1 MQTLEEKV
9 DEFSAI
15 VILKGLRL
23 LQETSFGNGAPID
36 SLGHWSLF
44 GNCWVSRNG
53 TYTSLERLKWIFE
66 RRCQALR
73 VDADAVQAH
82 FAAMRAPEDDQSFEM
97 LTFDEKLQR
106 FREPVSHSEF

>member
-9 DEFSAI
+9 AEFSAI
-15 VILKGLRL
+15 IILKGLQL
-23 LQETSFGNGAPID
+23 LQEPTFGNGAPID

-53 TYTSLERLKWIFE
+53 TYTSLERLRWILE

-73 VDADAVQAH
+73 VDGVAVQAY
-82 FAAMRAPEDDQSFEM
+82 FAETRTPEEDQSFEM
-97 LTFDEKLQR
+97 LTFDEKLSR
-106 FREPVSHSEF
+106 FRAPVSHSEV